1 MIELAVLGLLKERAQ
16 HGYELKKRLGDV
28 MGTRSA
34 VSFGSLYPALNR
46 LERDGAVAAVAGAR
60 GVVASS
66 TPMTGSFDGEAA
78 AFRASHRV
86 APRGPRNKKV
96 YGITPMGEAR
106 LAELIADPVDDER
119 SFPVKIAFCRFTD
132 PATRL
137 GLLERRRATLV
148 DRLSECRRSIRA
160 GGDRLDRYVR
170 SLLEHDT
177 ESTERDIAWLDGLL
191 DQERAQLVE
200 VGGAPARE
208 PLAPAGPTAH
218 ATVPP
223 TAARPEAE
231 RRASA
236 PGAAAAGAPAP
247 RSTTPGGS
255 APAPAAPAFPTHQ
268 PPTTGGTTTA
278 HAADGGS
285 R

>member
-46 LERDGAVAAVAGAR
+46 LERDGTVAAVGGDRAI
-60 GVVASS
+60 VASA
-66 TPMTGSFDGEAA
+66 TPMTGSFAGEAA

-96 YGITPMGEAR
+96 YGITPTGEAR
-106 LAELIADPVDDER
+106 LAELIADPGDDER
-119 SFPVKIAFCRFTD
+119 SFPVKVAFCRFTD

-148 DRLSECRRSIRA
+148 ERLGECRRSIRA

-177 ESTERDIAWLDGLL
+177 ETTERDIAWLDRLL
-191 DQERAQLVE
+191 DQERAHLAEVE
-200 VGGAPARE
+200 AAPDEDTSTEASIPSTAPA
-208 PLAPAGPTAH
+208 T
-218 ATVPP
+218 
-223 TAARPEAE
+223 
-231 RRASA
+231 
-236 PGAAAAGAPAP
+236 
-247 RSTTPGGS
+247 
-255 APAPAAPAFPTHQ
+255 APAAPAFPTHQ
-268 PPTTGGTTTA
+268 PSTIDGTTTA